1 MELALT
7 WPSSPA
13 PAIYRPHQARKTAL
27 YQLVEKYYEDVK
39 AQWEDRFEKKYGRW
53 RGFIDYVVWRYLDCG
68 VEEAG
73 FARLKCDSCGREKL
87 LTLSC
92 KQRGICPSCDAKRAA
107 AFAAFLKD
115 ELLENVGHCLWTFT
129 LPKMLRP
136 YFIRHRELLGDLA
149 RLAYETVKELM
160 IEAVGDDKARPGV
173 VAVPQSFGS
182 VLNPHPHTHCLVS
195 RGVWDAQGQWL
206 PIPYIDTVAAEKLFA
221 HKILHLL
228 KSKNLLTEER
238 IELLTS
244 FRHSGFSVDASPTVW
259 PQDTQGLE
267 GLCRYLLRCPVSL
280 SRIHW
285 TPGSKTLFYESKSSH
300 DDPLFSHP
308 QGETLDTLEFI
319 ARVLTQIPEPR
330 THGVRYFGAYSSR
343 ARVYRKKASLTLQ
356 SLGASHTSASQ
367 DEPKL
372 SPKKRAALR
381 KSWAQLIRRVYQV
394 DPLKCDCGGTLRV
407 ISFITEHK
415 VIQKILRWVIL
426 RG

>member
-1 MELALT
+1 M
-7 WPSSPA
+7 
-13 PAIYRPHQARKTAL
+13 
-27 YQLVEKYYEDVK
+27 
-39 AQWEDRFEKKYGRW
+39 
-53 RGFIDYVVWRYLDCG
+53 
-68 VEEAG
+68 
-73 FARLKCDSCGREKL
+73 
-87 LTLSC
+87 
-92 KQRGICPSCDAKRAA
+92 
-107 AFAAFLKD
+107 
-115 ELLENVGHCLWTFT
+115 
-129 LPKMLRP
+129 
-136 YFIRHRELLGDLA
+136 
-149 RLAYETVKELM
+149 
-160 IEAVGDDKARPGV
+160 
-173 VAVPQSFGS
+173 
-182 VLNPHPHTHCLVS
+182 VS

-206 PIPYIDTVAAEKLFA
+206 PLPYIDTVAAEKLFA

-228 KSKNLLTEER
+228 KSKGLLTEER

-267 GLCRYLLRCPVSL
+267 RLCRYLLRCPVSL

-285 TPGSKTLFYESKSSH
+285 TPGSNTLFYESKSFH

-308 QGETLDTLEFI
+308 QGETLDILEFL

-330 THGVRYFGAYSSR
+330 KHGIHYFGAYSSK
-343 ARVYRKKASLTLQ
+343 ARVYRKKRNLTLE

-367 DEPKL
+367 EEPKL

-415 VIQKILRWVIL
+415 VIRKILSHLENRKHDS
-426 RG
+426 RAPPQP